1 MTRTLEEI
9 KDELFQ
15 SLGRQII
22 WLRSIQ
28 DDLVAETYTPADARL
43 DLDALGTEGFDWM
56 SLLGEM
62 GYFEQ
67 EEQG

>member
-1 MTRTLEEI
+1 MTRTLEQV

-15 SLGRQII
+15 SLGRQIE

-28 DDLVAETYTPADARL
+28 NDLIDDTYTQAAAAV
-43 DLDALGTEGFDWM
+43 DLEEIGTQGFDWM

-62 GYFEQ
+62 TYFE
-67 EEQG
+67 

>member
-1 MTRTLEEI
+1 MTRTLEQV

-15 SLGRQII
+15 SLGRQIE

-28 DDLVAETYTPADARL
+28 NDLIDDTYTQAAAAV
-43 DLDALGTEGFDWM
+43 DLEEIGTQGFDWM

-62 GYFEQ
+62 AYFE
-67 EEQG
+67 

>member
-1 MTRTLEEI
+1 MTRTIEEV

-15 SLGRQII
+15 SIGRQIE

-28 DDLVAETYTPADARL
+28 NDLIEDVYTQAAAAV
-43 DLDALGTEGFDWM
+43 DLEEIGTQGFDWM

-62 GYFEQ
+62 AYFE
-67 EEQG
+67 